1 MEVVTKIVKK
11 RKDKRASLPTL
22 FEVLI
27 NSSFAN
33 EDKGLEMEWI
43 DREIEYATQKLEEG
57 RFPNGW
63 TLVVIM
69 WRSCLRKI
77 SLDWRRRIVFQLSI
91 LFQWNPKC
99 TGHDQLQ
106 IEFVLE
112 LEID

>member
-57 RFPNGW
+57 RS
-63 TLVVIM
+63 TLQRQTIAQLM
-69 WRSCLRKI
+69 DIIGQLNLRKELLI
-77 SLDWRRRIVFQLSI
+77 SKTSIIKEESSAWQLHKKSQSG
-91 LFQWNPKC
+91 F
-99 TGHDQLQ
+99 
-106 IEFVLE
+106 
-112 LEID
+112 EIKAKG